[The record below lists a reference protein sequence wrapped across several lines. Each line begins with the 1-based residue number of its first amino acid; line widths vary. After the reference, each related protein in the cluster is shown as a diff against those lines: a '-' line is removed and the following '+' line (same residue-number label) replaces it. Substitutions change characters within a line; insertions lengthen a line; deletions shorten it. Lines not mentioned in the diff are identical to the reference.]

1 MYKSAVCHHKMSLKT
16 KLVSDSLNVTLF
28 YFMSVFVSF
37 IFEFLCSFLKLN
49 TQRNNPKN
57 LSSNIRICCL
67 THDF

>member
-16 KLVSDSLNVTLF
+16 KLVSDSLNVTLVN
-28 YFMSVFVSF
+28 FMSIFVSF

-57 LSSNIRICCL
+57 LVI
-67 THDF
+67 